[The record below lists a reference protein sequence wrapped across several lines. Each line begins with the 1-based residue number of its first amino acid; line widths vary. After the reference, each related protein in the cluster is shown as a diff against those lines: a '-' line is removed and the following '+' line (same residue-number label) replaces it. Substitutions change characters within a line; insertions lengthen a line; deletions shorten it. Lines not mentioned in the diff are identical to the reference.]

1 MTGVQHP
8 VHEASVGTHVRH
20 LLLVPLLLV
29 TSLSTTAAES
39 TRPVLTRQDWN
50 ELCMANALEEHG
62 VYTRHGNHWASSVDK
77 GIHQSFCTC
86 RHEKVKGQT
95 TMTLAVFVEA
105 ATQCREEFAE
115 DFMKS
120 AAKYLQIHL
129 DERDQV
135 GP

>member
-1 MTGVQHP
+1 
-8 VHEASVGTHVRH
+8 
-20 LLLVPLLLV
+20 
-29 TSLSTTAAES
+29 
-39 TRPVLTRQDWN
+39 
-50 ELCMANALEEHG
+50 MANALEEHG

-115 DFMKS
+115 DLMKS